1 MFEEEK
7 RFMRFLRKEEPANM
21 TVAEQFVSRVSKES
35 HSGLVR
41 LYAPMILLVVM
52 TLGFSAYNGHFFS
65 LKNIVNMLGQMAV
78 PLILATGLSF
88 VLLIGS
94 IDLSIEGVMGFAGS
108 LISLLILNTR
118 NSNQWGVWGVILP
131 IVAGTLYG
139 AITGFLH
146 VRLRIASF
154 IITYATGTI
163 IAGAAVLL
171 YGGKPATVKEQW
183 VIDASAT
190 FWLGVPLI
198 AWIAIAFFLLGCVV
212 LNYTAFGRAVYAIGD
227 NEAAARASGINV
239 NRVKILV
246 FTLCGFSA
254 SIAGLVALIRL
265 KLGQVSLGTDQMFPC
280 ITALVVGGASL
291 NGGKGGMLQTIV
303 GILIYM
309 ELLNFLTIIGVDA
322 NYKKAIQGIII
333 IIAVALTLTRN
344 RKTIAK

>member
-1 MFEEEK
+1 
-7 RFMRFLRKEEPANM
+7 MRVFRKEESTNA
-21 TVAEQFVSRVSKES
+21 TIAEQFVSRVARES
-35 HSGLVR
+35 RGSLVR

-52 TLGFSAYNGHFFS
+52 TLGFSLYNGHFFS
-65 LKNIVNMLGQMAV
+65 IKNLVNLLGQMAV

-94 IDLSIEGVMGFAGS
+94 IDLSIEGVMGFVGS
-108 LISLLILNTR
+108 LISLLIINSR
-118 NSNQWGVWGVILP
+118 NENNWGVWGVVLP
-131 IVAGTLYG
+131 IVLGTGYG
-139 AITGFLH
+139 FVTGFLH
-146 VRLRIASF
+146 VKLRIASF
-154 IITYATGTI
+154 IISYATGTI

-171 YGGKPATVKEQW
+171 YGGKPATVKAQW
-183 VIDASAT
+183 MIDASAT
-190 FWLGVPLI
+190 FWLGIPLI
-198 AWIAIAFFLLGCVV
+198 TWIAIAFFLLGCLL
-212 LNYTAFGRAVYAIGD
+212 LNFTAFGRAVYAIGD

-254 SIAGLVALIRL
+254 SIAGVVALIRL

-280 ITALVVGGASL
+280 ITALVVGGAAL
-291 NGGKGGMLQTIV
+291 TGGKGGTLQTIV